1 MSMKEPNGLGD
12 FLCIVFWIFVVGIIC
27 SFL

>member
-12 FLCIVFWIFVVGIIC
+12 FLSIVFWIFVVGIIC